1 MVRAFLCKFILINY
15 VYETVPSSSPV
26 SISSSDV
33 TSTSAVI
40 SWDPPPYEDQN
51 GVIISYTI
59 SVSVQETGESFIYT
73 TSDTTYSFTALK
85 PYRTYDI
92 TIAASTS
99 VGTGPYSDIFML
111 TTAESSKSY
120 MYDFISLY

>member
-1 MVRAFLCKFILINY
+1 MNV
-15 VYETVPSSSPV
+15 
-26 SISSSDV
+26 SSSDV
-33 TSTSAVI
+33 TSTSAVV
-40 SWDPPPYEDQN
+40 SWGPPPYEDQN

-59 SVSVQETGESFIYT
+59 SVSVQETGESFTYT

-99 VGTGPYSDIFML
+99 IGTGPF
-111 TTAESSKSY
+111 SSSY
-120 MYDFISLY
+120 VLVTLEEGKYISTLQCV